1 MDKQYET
8 ILKETFSEIKKA
20 DAELAK
26 HATEY
31 TTTIG
36 CSPEVMQQIDSMYHA
51 ANEAHQARIAEL
63 DKTFGDVRGRRTAF
77 LDRLN
82 ARAQGMAD
90 EAAKLEATSL
100 SLRALPLVDPAVA
113 AGIDA
118 KAQGIRVAE
127 KSLRNAIASWC
138 KPVEPVEAAEP
149 QPTDSA
155 EGASGFPGSYATDI
169 AIITQLPKFEA
180 PFRPGA

>member
-31 TTTIG
+31 TTAIG

-63 DKTFGDVRGRRTAF
+63 DKTFGEVRGRRTEF

-82 ARAQGMAD
+82 ARARGMAD
-90 EAAKLEATSL
+90 DAAKLEATSL
-100 SLRALPLVDPAVA
+100 SLRALPLVDPAIA
-113 AGIDA
+113 ADLDA

-127 KSLRNAIASWC
+127 KNLRNAIASWC
-138 KPVEPVEAAEP
+138 KPAETAPVEPE
-149 QPTDSA
+149 PTDPA
-155 EGASGFPGSYATDI
+155 EGVSGYPDSYAANI
-169 AIITQLPKFEA
+169 AIITQLPKFET